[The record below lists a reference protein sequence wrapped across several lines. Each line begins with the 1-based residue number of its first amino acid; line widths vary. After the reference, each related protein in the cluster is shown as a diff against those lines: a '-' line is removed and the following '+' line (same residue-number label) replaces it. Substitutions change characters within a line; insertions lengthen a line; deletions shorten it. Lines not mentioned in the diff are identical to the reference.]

1 MQHHHC
7 LFYTKCDSEGQVK
20 TYRHQASQ
28 QTNKQKQSNKYSKQK
43 NKQMQQTNKQTN
55 VAIKQGIKQM
65 QQTTKQSN
73 KCSRQINTT
82 NKSSII
88 IVCAARGAIQRD
100 ECKHKQGLSFVGKTP
115 SFVFFTQNTDNTHY
129 FVFSSKNTDHTQ
141 NTDITQNTDNTLQ
154 SLESKLQSP
163 YVYCH
168 CLFQSSSV

>member
-1 MQHHHC
+1 
-7 LFYTKCDSEGQVK
+7 
-20 TYRHQASQ
+20 
-28 QTNKQKQSNKYSKQK
+28 
-43 NKQMQQTNKQTN
+43 
-55 VAIKQGIKQM
+55 M
-65 QQTTKQSN
+65 QQTTKQAN
-73 KCSRQINTT
+73 QCSKQINTT

-168 CLFQSSSV
+168 CLFQSSVFLCLIYPSVSNLLFARHFLSPALFVQLFTREDV